1 MHLLIT
7 STERRTPRF
16 VESLSSSAKRFAGH
30 PDEPLNIV
38 TRTRSLGDLRRDG
51 RAPERSRL
59 EKPLSDGG
67 DRGAPA
73 GHDDPVTKPL
83 LGL

>member
-38 TRTRSLGDLRRDG
+38 TRTRSLATYDATAEPRSDPGL
-51 RAPERSRL
+51 RSRCRT
-59 EKPLSDGG
+59 EAIEES
-67 DRGAPA
+67 
-73 GHDDPVTKPL
+73 L
-83 LGL
+83 LDMTTL